1 MLLNGINYPNKI
13 IDDLNNNKLVI
24 FAGAG
29 VSMGAPTNLPDFKK
43 LTSMIAEGTGLSKDK
58 NESCDA
64 FLGKLKSQGI
74 PVNEEAAKH
83 IDRACTV
90 YNELHKAI
98 VNVFKHDIKIVT
110 TNYDQMFEQV
120 MDSSVKIYDA
130 PALPLGD
137 DVSGLVHVHGN
148 VNNPKYMVVT
158 DDDFGKAYLTDSY
171 VSRFIRMLFDSYTI
185 VFIGY
190 SYNDTIMRYLTR
202 ALSRD
207 EKQKRYIITDDRK
220 NNWEVLG
227 LEPIYYPSRSHKVMR
242 ESIIKLGVRVKRS
255 LIDWSVYFS
264 EIADAPPLDPTTE
277 SEIDYFLEDSTRA
290 QIMAN
295 SINGSSAWIE
305 FLDKKQVFKNI
316 FVNETFNTKH
326 DAVWLKWLEQK
337 VIGHSD
343 ETFKN
348 IIIQNGK
355 KVTSKL
361 ALSIINSLYDNSL
374 SDSLFAEYLLLVEPY
389 INNAYT
395 VYALIQRA
403 LNKKLYTSCVS
414 LFKMYWRIQF
424 NIVNGSWI
432 SKDIQADYRHSF
444 LGDYYMIIESWK
456 KCESIFVNESPYE
469 LLIFFRSKL
478 EELHSKYVRVGK
490 ATCNSEPWEIAMLVI
505 EDRKENYHEDPLCA
519 VSDILETLINSGQV
533 ELQFLRI
540 YIQNGLQ
547 SQSLFVRKLFLKLLR
562 CSNIF
567 NADEAFD
574 LVLKNDTLSL
584 LEAKEQVFLLIQK
597 IYNDMSA
604 EAQNTLID
612 YIEQLEP
619 NKYDSEYEKYNWCV
633 WIQRIDQNNE
643 RINNIVSDI
652 LSRNDYAPRKHPEL
666 NFYTSDE
673 SDWED
678 PIAPTYKANLIA
690 IDYTELI
697 RALTKYENSGF
708 EQIRHHKQM
717 DVFADA
723 ISENYAWAK
732 EISSKLISSQ
742 EYNSEIWQYFFQ
754 GVIRSN
760 YSAKEL
766 ADILFL
772 SYKPL
777 SAMNFQKDLGEL
789 LWKTVREDGIAE
801 YISEK
806 QLDLFEVCIT
816 VWNNRETE
824 KPEVGRI
831 IDLTLNTT
839 IGLVLMSMMYIISFD
854 PNHKLNEQ
862 IKLFFQEN
870 LSLTS
875 WEIDVV
881 VCVLAGNLSFLYYR
895 DIPWCSE
902 HLIPLL
908 NGSNIKAFSSA
919 WEGFNFFSKH
929 LNRNVADAMSPVFL
943 SAVEHIDCLSDET
956 RHGFIEM
963 YLVLLIYVI
972 TNPIPVY
979 IPAFYKFASN
989 QDRATFMREIGHR
1002 IKTMKDDSIEI
1013 WWNSWLQKYM
1023 KNLIDNRPVRPSEE
1037 ELREVLYWLPYANSY
1052 FVEVVRM
1059 LCKIK
1064 LPDKVDGLFLHSL
1077 DSSDVVFKY
1086 STSTVLILTKLLNS
1100 GNTFDFYQTCIK
1112 SIVSKLQDVGDK
1124 EMNAFKEALLK
1135 NNICMD

>member
-29 VSMGAPTNLPDFKK
+29 VSMGAPTKLPNFEQ
-43 LTSMIAEGTGLSKDK
+43 LASTIAEGTGLSKDE

-74 PVNEEAAKH
+74 CVNEEAAKH
-83 IDRACTV
+83 IDKACTV
-90 YNELHKAI
+90 HNELHKAI
-98 VNVFKHDIKIVT
+98 VNVFKHDIRIVT
-110 TNYDQMFEQV
+110 TNYDHMFEQV
-120 MDSSVKIYDA
+120 LDSSIKIYDA

-171 VSRFIRMLFDSYTI
+171 VSRFIRTLFNSYTI

-207 EKQKRYIITDDRK
+207 EKQKRYIITDDMK

-227 LEPIYYPSRSHKVMR
+227 LEPIYYPSRSHRVMR
-242 ESIIKLGVRVKRS
+242 ESIIKLGMRVKRS
-255 LIDWSVYFS
+255 LIDWSAYFS
-264 EIADAPPLDPTTE
+264 EISEAPPLDPTSE
-277 SEIDYFLEDSTRA
+277 SEIDYFLEDPIRA

-295 SINGSSAWIE
+295 SINGSPDWIE
-305 FLDKKQVFKNI
+305 YLNKKQVFKNI
-316 FVNETFNTKH
+316 FINGTVNTKH
-326 DAVWLKWLEQK
+326 DTVWLKWLEQK

-343 ETFKN
+343 EAFKSL
-348 IIIQNGK
+348 IIQNGK
-355 KVTSKL
+355 RITSKL
-361 ALSIINSLYDNSL
+361 SLSIINSLYDNSL
-374 SDSLFAEYLLLVEPY
+374 NDSLFAEYLLMVEPY

-395 VYALIQRA
+395 IYALIQKA
-403 LNKKLYTSCVS
+403 LNKKLYASCVS
-414 LFKMYWRIQF
+414 LFKMYWRIRF
-424 NIVNGSWI
+424 NIVNESWI

-444 LGDYYMIIESWK
+444 FGDNFMINESWK
-456 KCESIFVNESPYE
+456 KCEDIFVNESSYD

-478 EELHSKYVRVGK
+478 EELHMQYVRIGK
-490 ATCNSEPWEIAMLVI
+490 ANNNSEPWEIAMLVI
-505 EDRKENYHEDPLCA
+505 EDRKDNYHEDPLCT
-519 VSDILETLINSGQV
+519 VSDILERLINSNKV
-533 ELQFLRI
+533 ELSFLRL
-540 YIQNGLQ
+540 YIQDGLQ

-562 CSNIF
+562 SSSIF
-567 NADEAFD
+567 TADEAFN
-574 LVLKNDTLSL
+574 LVFENGALGLI
-584 LEAKEQVFLLIQK
+584 EVKEQVFLLIQK
-597 IYNDMSA
+597 IYNDMSPK
-604 EAQNTLID
+604 AQNKLID
-612 YIEQLEP
+612 YIEHIEP

-633 WIQRIDQNNE
+633 WIQRVDQNNE
-643 RINNIVSDI
+643 RINNIVTDI
-652 LSRNDYAPRKHPEL
+652 LSRNNYAPRKHPEL
-666 NFYTSDE
+666 DFYTSDE
-673 SDWED
+673 EDWDD

-690 IDYTELI
+690 IDYSELI
-697 RALTKYENSGF
+697 RALTKYEKSGF

-723 ISENYAWAK
+723 ISENYTWAK

-760 YSAKEL
+760 YTAKEL

-772 SYKPL
+772 TYKPL
-777 SAMNFQKDLGEL
+777 SDMDFQKDLGEL

-801 YISEK
+801 YISEE
-806 QLDLFEVCIT
+806 QLDLFDVCIT

-824 KPEVGRI
+824 KTGVGRT

-839 IGLVLMSMMYIISFD
+839 IGLVLMSMMYVISFD
-854 PNHKLNEQ
+854 PNPKLNEK
-862 IKLFFQEN
+862 IKQFFQEN

-902 HLIPLL
+902 QLIPLL
-908 NGSNIKAFSSA
+908 NGSNMKAFPSA
-919 WEGFNFFSKH
+919 WEGFVFFSKH

-943 SAVEHIDCLSDET
+943 SAVEHMECLSDET

-972 TNPIPVY
+972 TNPIPAY
-979 IPAFYKFASN
+979 IPAFYKHASN
-989 QDRATFMREIGHR
+989 QDRTIFMQEIGHR
-1002 IKTMKDDSIEI
+1002 IKSMKDDSIEI
-1013 WWNSWLQKYM
+1013 WWNSWLRRYM
-1023 KNLIDNRPVRPSEE
+1023 NNLVKSIPNKPIEE
-1037 ELREVLYWLPYANSY
+1037 ELREIIYWLPNANTY
-1052 FVEVVRM
+1052 FVDVVKM
-1059 LCKIK
+1059 LCKIQ
-1064 LPDKVDGLFLHSL
+1064 LPDKVDGLFLYSL
-1077 DSSDVVFKY
+1077 DNSDVVSKY
-1086 STSTVLILTKLLNS
+1086 STSTILLLTKLLNS
-1100 GNTFDFYQTCIK
+1100 GNTFDFHQSHIK
-1112 SIVSKLQDVGDK
+1112 SIVSKLQNVSNK
-1124 EMNAFKEALLK
+1124 EMKSFREALLK
-1135 NNICMD
+1135 NNIRLN